1 MESSDPLGLY
11 LHVPFCVSHCT
22 YCDFYTRPFEDP
34 SRVRAFAEELGAEIG
49 ITADALGLRGRR
61 VDTVYFGGGTPSLLD
76 PGDVEGI
83 LRSAA
88 SAFRIDPGA
97 EVSLEANPES
107 VTGEK
112 LSAFRALGVNRLSLG
127 VQSFRRGIL
136 ETLGR
141 AHSPEEA
148 LRAVTAARR
157 AGFENLSIDL
167 MLALPG
173 QDRGGLEEDLRT
185 VVDLGPDHL
194 SAYLLEM
201 DKETALRARIEK
213 GELKPPT
220 EDQAAE
226 MYDLAAEA
234 LERAG
239 LRHYEISSF
248 ARPGFESRHN
258 MKYWTDL
265 PFLGCGPS
273 GWSYLGNR
281 RFRVTRDLEGYL
293 EAVRH
298 GAAPDREEDQV
309 SPEMRFAEAVFAGL
323 RLLEGIDLEAIARR
337 HGVSDPLGPRLPR
350 ILELEDAGLLRREGS
365 RIRLTPRG
373 LPVANEVFRA
383 FL

>member
-1 MESSDPLGLY
+1 MESSEPLGLY
-11 LHVPFCVSHCT
+11 LHVPFCVSRCT
-22 YCDFYTRPFEDP
+22 YCDFYTRPFEDR
-34 SRVRAFAEELGAEIG
+34 SRVRAFAGALGVEIG
-49 ITADALGLRGRR
+49 LSADDLGLRGRR
-61 VDTVYFGGGTPSLLD
+61 VNTVYFGGGTPSLLE
-76 PGDVEGI
+76 PGDLEGI
-83 LRSAA
+83 LQSAA
-88 SAFRIDPGA
+88 SVFRMDRGA

-107 VTGEK
+107 VAGEK
-112 LSAFRALGVNRLSLG
+112 LRAFRALGVNRLSLG

-136 ETLGR
+136 ATLGR

-148 LRAVTAARR
+148 LSAVTAARG
-157 AGFENLSIDL
+157 AGFDNLSIDL

-185 VVDLGPDHL
+185 VADLGPDHL

-226 MYDLAAEA
+226 MYDLTAEA

-248 ARPGFESRHN
+248 ARPGFECRHN
-258 MKYWTDL
+258 RKYWTDL

-273 GWSYLGNR
+273 GWSCLGNR
-281 RFRVTRDLEGYL
+281 RFCVTRDLEGYL
-293 EAVRH
+293 DAVRRK
-298 GAAPDREEDQV
+298 AAPDREEDQV
-309 SPEMRFAEAVFAGL
+309 SPGTRFAEAVIAGL

-337 HGVSDPLGPRLPR
+337 HGVADPLGPRLPR
-350 ILELEDAGLLRREGS
+350 ILELEEAGLLRREGS
-365 RIRLTPRG
+365 RIRLTRRG

>member
-1 MESSDPLGLY
+1 LESSEPLGLY
-11 LHVPFCVSHCT
+11 LHVPFCVSRCT
-22 YCDFYTRPFEDP
+22 YCDFYTRPFEDR
-34 SRVRAFAEELGAEIG
+34 SRVRAFAGALGVEIG
-49 ITADALGLRGRR
+49 LSADDLGLRGRR
-61 VDTVYFGGGTPSLLD
+61 VNTVYFGGGTPSLLE
-76 PGDVEGI
+76 PGDLEGI
-83 LRSAA
+83 LQSAA
-88 SAFRIDPGA
+88 SVFRMDRGA

-107 VTGEK
+107 VAGEK
-112 LSAFRALGVNRLSLG
+112 LRAFRALGVNRLSLG

-136 ETLGR
+136 ATLGR

-148 LRAVTAARR
+148 LSAVTAARG
-157 AGFENLSIDL
+157 AGFDNLSIDL

-185 VVDLGPDHL
+185 VADLGPDHL

-226 MYDLAAEA
+226 MYDLTAEA

-248 ARPGFESRHN
+248 ARPGFECRHN
-258 MKYWTDL
+258 RKYWTDL

-273 GWSYLGNR
+273 GWSCLGNR
-281 RFRVTRDLEGYL
+281 RFCVTRDLEGYL
-293 EAVRH
+293 DAVRRK
-298 GAAPDREEDQV
+298 AAPDREEDQV
-309 SPEMRFAEAVFAGL
+309 SPGTRFAEAVIAGL

-337 HGVSDPLGPRLPR
+337 HGVADPLGPRLPR
-350 ILELEDAGLLRREGS
+350 ILELEEAGLLRREGS
-365 RIRLTPRG
+365 RIRLTRRG